1 MKAFLVIAG
10 CVLTVCLVMVV
21 MDMNAG
27 DVVNVFHFLA
37 FGYAIL
43 SFMLWLPTY
52 VTLLAWDGDDDYFC
66 IPLRKY
72 KVMPANHIITLILV
86 WPHVISLILQT
97 RHGLWA
103 LAGVLLWHAWLEWA
117 RKKVGG

>member
-1 MKAFLVIAG
+1 MKAFLIIAG

-21 MDMNAG
+21 MDMDAG
-27 DVVNVFHFLA
+27 DVAGCYHLLA
-37 FGYAIL
+37 FAYIL
-43 SFMLWLPTY
+43 LAFVLWFPTY
-52 VTLLAWDGDDDYFC
+52 MILLDVDWDDDYFHKVL
-66 IPLRKY
+66 IKY
-72 KVMPANHIITLILV
+72 KVLTANHIATLILV

-117 RKKVGG
+117 RKKVSG